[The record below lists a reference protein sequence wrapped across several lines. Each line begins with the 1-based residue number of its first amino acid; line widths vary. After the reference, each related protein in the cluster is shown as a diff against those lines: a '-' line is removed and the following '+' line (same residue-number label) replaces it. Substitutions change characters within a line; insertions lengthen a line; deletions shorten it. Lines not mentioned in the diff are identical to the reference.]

1 MTESIPTPEFSA
13 PRDMG
18 PRSWGTETLIALSP
32 GKYSLKH
39 LFVKAGSRGGLQYHH
54 FKDESAFLVSGTMLL
69 RYDDGS
75 GKLVEKVVGSGASFR
90 FPPGSVHQEEAITD
104 CVLIEAS
111 TPHANDRVRMEDVY
125 GIDAGDDNSLP
136 STCPDEVI
144 LLM

>member
-1 MTESIPTPEFSA
+1 
-13 PRDMG
+13 MG
-18 PRSWGTETLIALSP
+18 PRSWGTETLVALSP

-54 FKDESAFLVSGTMLL
+54 FKDESAFLVSGTMRL

-75 GKLVEKVVGSGASFR
+75 GILVEKVIGPGSSFR

-111 TPHANDRVRMEDVY
+111 TPHANDRVRMETVY
-125 GIDAGDDNSLP
+125 GIDAGNDNPLP
-136 STCPDEVI
+136 STSPDEVI
-144 LLM
+144 LLT